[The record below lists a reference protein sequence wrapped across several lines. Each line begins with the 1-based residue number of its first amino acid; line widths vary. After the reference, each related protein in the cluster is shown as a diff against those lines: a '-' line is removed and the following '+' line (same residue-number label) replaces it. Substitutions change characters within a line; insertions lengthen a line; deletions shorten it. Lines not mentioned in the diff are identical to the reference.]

1 MLDESQTTRRT
12 PLILVILILPF
23 QVIELVLYL
32 VGTIIYL
39 PIYIYFLAFSKFLFS
54 QTFDTNQIFY
64 LIFCIPRALCSLV
77 GFLIAAAE
85 LYGGYW
91 LFGRFV
97 SITPEIAYII
107 TALSIL
113 AFAIFSFRFGY
124 KFLNKTMKL
133 PKLKSVP
140 SHLRIILYGIEDM
153 LSAIFTLATLIL
165 IFRAKM
171 LFCYKLSENER
182 KYFAFSLRAVILSLY
197 DAVCLFFWL
206 ILLVTQWRF
215 YHTRRIYTKTLSEE
229 KKHAYVIYQALNVLV
244 DLIFIPM
251 FLLVVINPF
260 IKAGRLLTHMNRL
273 PVTTWRRLIFDE
285 FIGTVYDVVP
295 IGCLVLSLPLIYQIP
310 LCCVLWTHTVKSIK
324 TVQFNEA
331 EQRLLSPEQMEEQGA
346 VNFDEAEQASLSS
359 EEGVD
364 HDELGRMIDIKNKE
378 SDAIYR
384 SLYYNLFL
392 IVVLDILLIV
402 SYILLVVSVYRYLIL
417 RIKIKQE
424 RNRIDEQQEANPTEN
439 KLSLTYRE
447 HRILIYDI
455 FSMKISSEDNFLNC
469 YHYHFTVVDQGFRFM
484 IDVPVIILS
493 CPLLIAPWRLSNV
506 LQEIKIKWNKLNNIQ
521 VPDRNVN
528 VRCYSIS
535 EAFKVFIDYIHI
547 VLFGFCLLA
556 FWRWNFMFPGLRA
569 IIARE
574 ERAVRGS
581 KTRFGAF
588 DLFTINLTFGIIFDV
603 VFFLVFLLLVPFLIV
618 CPWRLSLLVRT
629 LAKTNKDEFSRHRS
643 IVCNIGFISLCDF
656 LDLFPLLLTV
666 FTLFRIP
673 TLYDF
678 TQIHKKKNTEEA
690 LPSKEGDDEE
700 NVENPSP
707 ALDEA
712 HRSHESLLNPLEDE
726 GVSAEETI
734 AREQHI
740 LLFEAGRKAGLLV
753 ILDILSLPLSI
764 FVFTSYALYGQYKL
778 KIAEYEGEKSLARTI
793 GSSFYYRKRI
803 IFARCVFGLGALA
816 SHIVT
821 IFLTILLCS
830 LLWRLPTFFILLWRK
845 DLNDALLL
853 DLIPD
858 SERRQKIKK
867 GFLTKFGVMIPF
879 CFKELLYDLLS
890 VPVFL
895 ILILITPWRSWPVL
909 RQIYRYDASKRLKDQ
924 MSAQR
929 ILIDLQVGKG
939 LHDIW
944 TFIELVIVLVTIIR
958 IPFLWVIIVKNR
970 FPNSKIAIK
979 YSRPSIK
986 KKDDPELQDN
996 LQKPRETK
1004 LSLRK
1009 CISIT
1014 FRELMRDLFYIPFG
1028 LVILVI
1034 APWRVFTVCSIIFS
1048 QVDRIPTHDVN
1059 AKKVGIP
1066 SRREELLSLWLEF
1079 LRVDIPGLFKVIIM
1093 IVTIY
1098 KIPTLLFL
1106 FGRYLLNIRKFLRKE
1121 LSFSKELDVEYR
1133 EGTNAVLK
1141 FLFSLIII
1149 ALFFRIKSTL
1159 TRLTIY
1165 RKSQDTK
1172 EKESRYKQHHHD
1184 EATDEERLSLNEI
1197 NWDTYGKVCQ
1207 FLEVKDLARLSQA
1220 SKKFNTLN
1228 QKDFYWEYQ
1237 YKRDYADR
1245 RGLAGDVTYKER
1257 CVNVYQQDKV
1267 YSQKQSLTQEQR
1279 DSLYGPFYILF
1290 EEAVKSLQ
1298 RFCQVL
1304 LLPFKLVGAIL
1315 WFVFKRCTSGPRFL
1329 TGVTLVTK
1337 SFVDIGTKVVRGAE
1351 EFRSFPQLDSEL
1363 AYNHAQQVFVNWILF
1378 FVLQYICRVG
1388 FLISS
1393 FSWFTIRLTSSGE
1406 NHVCNIQESANTTRI
1421 IVEYVRRDNQL
1432 GDPIPY
1438 GNRFVCY
1445 IFHVLQFIV
1454 ACLHLAIW
1462 GTALAVLPYI
1472 SYQYF
1477 NWSWYEAL
1485 LGPCWIFLV
1494 HYCAVLSAILSYF
1507 WYMIDAAPFFRP
1519 DRAISEIFVLLGY
1532 ILLKLFQFIVRPLF
1546 DILATGIKFICSSL
1560 YKGLVWLC
1568 KGVKHVFAHLFKG
1581 LRFVVLGIISL
1592 YTGILVSVTKFSLTR
1607 GLFGD
1612 AILTVVAL
1620 IWMLW
1625 PLIIPIFLTN
1635 KIYFVPCGVVSLLL
1649 VFVGYKKIHSVSRE
1663 AEVLAN

>member
-1 MLDESQTTRRT
+1 MTRRT
-12 PLILVILILPF
+12 PLILVILSLPY
-23 QVIELVLYL
+23 QAIKLVLYCL
-32 VGTIIYL
+32 GTIIYL

-54 QTFDTNQIFY
+54 QTFDNNQAFY

-77 GFLIAAAE
+77 GFVIAAAE

-91 LFGRFV
+91 LFSHFV
-97 SITPEIAYII
+97 RITPKSAYII
-107 TALSIL
+107 TAICIF
-113 AFAIFSFRFGY
+113 AFAVFSFRFGY
-124 KFLNKTMKL
+124 KFLNQTMKL
-133 PKLKSVP
+133 PKLKGVP

-153 LSAIFTLATLIL
+153 LSAIFTLTTLML

-171 LFCYKLSENER
+171 LFCYKFAENER
-182 KYFAFSLRAVILSLY
+182 KYFAFSLRAAVLSIYDVI
-197 DAVCLFFWL
+197 CLLFWL

-215 YHTRRIYTKTLSEE
+215 YHTRRVYIKTLSEE
-229 KKHAYVIYQALNVLV
+229 KKHAFVIYQTLNVIA
-244 DLIFIPM
+244 DLIFVPM
-251 FLLVVINPF
+251 FFVVVINPF

-273 PVTTWRRLIFDE
+273 PVTTWRRLIFNE
-285 FIGTVYDVVP
+285 FIGTAFDLIP

-324 TVQFNEA
+324 AAQFN
-331 EQRLLSPEQMEEQGA
+331 
-346 VNFDEAEQASLSS
+346 EAEQASLSS
-359 EEGVD
+359 GEEEPN
-364 HDELGRMIDIKNKE
+364 DELGRMIDTKNKE

-384 SLYYNLFL
+384 SLCYNLFL
-392 IVVLDILLIV
+392 AVILDILLIV
-402 SYILLVVSVYRYLIL
+402 SHILLVVSIYRYLIL
-417 RIKIKQE
+417 RVKIKQE
-424 RNRIDEQQEANPTEN
+424 RSKIYEQQETNPTEN
-439 KLSLTYRE
+439 KLSLTYQE
-447 HRILIYDI
+447 HRKWIYDMS
-455 FSMKISSEDNFLNC
+455 SMKVSSGDNFLNG
-469 YHYHFTVVDQGFRFM
+469 YHYHFTVIGQAFRFM

-506 LQEIKIKWNKLNNIQ
+506 LQAIKIKWDKLNNIQ
-521 VPDRNVN
+521 VSDQNVDL
-528 VRCYSIS
+528 RCYSIS
-535 EAFKVFIDYIHI
+535 EAFMVFIDYIHI

-556 FWRWNFMFPGLRA
+556 FWRWNYIFPGLKA

-574 ERAVRGS
+574 EQALQGS
-581 KTRFGAF
+581 NTRFGAF
-588 DLFTINLTFGIIFDV
+588 DLFTIKLTFVITFDV
-603 VFFLVFLLLVPFLIV
+603 IFFLAFLFLVPFLIV
-618 CPWRLSLLVRT
+618 CPWRLSLLVRAI
-629 LAKTNKDEFSRHRS
+629 AKTNKDEFSKHRS
-643 IVCNIGFISLCDF
+643 IMCEVGFTSLCDF
-656 LDLFPLLLTV
+656 LNLFPLLLTV

-673 TLYDF
+673 TLYEF
-678 TQIHKKKNTEEA
+678 TQIHKKEN
-690 LPSKEGDDEE
+690 KEIVPIPKVDEDEE
-700 NVENPSP
+700 HVEILSP
-707 ALDEA
+707 TAREVEKPY
-712 HRSHESLLNPLEDE
+712 ESLPKTTPKEE
-726 GVSAEETI
+726 IVTAEI
-734 AREQHI
+734 MLARERHI
-740 LLFEAGRKAGLLV
+740 RLFKAGRKSALLL
-753 ILDILSLPLSI
+753 ILDIFSLPLFI
-764 FVFTSYALYGQYKL
+764 FLLMSCVLLSRYRR
-778 KIAEYEGEKSLARTI
+778 KIAKLEEEKAIATTIDTSFDVQKRMVYARYIYGGGVLAT
-793 GSSFYYRKRI
+793 YM
-803 IFARCVFGLGALA
+803 FA
-816 SHIVT
+816 
-821 IFLTILLCS
+821 IFLTILLCI
-830 LLWRLPTFFILLWRK
+830 LLWRLPTFFILLLNK

-853 DLIPD
+853 DLI
-858 SERRQKIKK
+858 SNTEKREKAKK
-867 GFLTKFGVMIPF
+867 GAMTKFAIIIPF
-879 CFKELLYDLLS
+879 CFKALLYDLLS
-890 VPVFL
+890 IPVFL

-909 RQIYRYDASKRLKDQ
+909 RQIYRYDVSISLKDQ

-929 ILIDLQVGKG
+929 TLINQQTWKG
-939 LHDIW
+939 LYDIW

-958 IPFLWVIIVKNR
+958 IPFLWVIIAKNR
-970 FPNSKIAIK
+970 FPNSEIAIK

-986 KKDDPELQDN
+986 KKDDLELQDN

-1028 LVILVI
+1028 LIILVI

-1207 FLEVKDLARLSQA
+1207 FLEVKDLARLSQVN
-1220 SKKFNTLN
+1220 KKFNTLN

-1351 EFRSFPQLDSEL
+1351 EFRSFPQPGSEL
-1363 AYNHAQQVFVNWILF
+1363 TYNHAQQVFVNWILF

-1388 FLISS
+1388 FLIST
-1393 FSWFTIRLTSSGE
+1393 FSWFTIRLTSAGE
-1406 NHVCNIQESANTTRI
+1406 SRVCNIQESANTTRI
-1421 IVEYVRRDNQL
+1421 KVEYVRRDNQS

-1438 GNRFVCY
+1438 NNRFIRY

-1454 ACLHLAIW
+1454 VCLHLAIW
-1462 GTALAVLPYI
+1462 AAGFAVLPYF
-1472 SYQYF
+1472 SRYYLH
-1477 NWSWYEAL
+1477 WKWYEAL
-1485 LGPCWIFLV
+1485 FGPCWIFLM
-1494 HYCAVLSAILSYF
+1494 HYCAVLNAVLSYF
-1507 WYMIDAAPFFRP
+1507 SYIIDAAPFFRP
-1519 DRAISEIFVLLGY
+1519 HKAFSEIFVLLGY
-1532 ILLKLFQFIVRPLF
+1532 ILLRSYQVAVKPLF
-1546 DILATGIKFICSSL
+1546 DILATGIKFICSNL

-1568 KGVKHVFAHLFKG
+1568 EGLKQVFAHLFKG

-1635 KIYFVPCGVVSLLL
+1635 KIYFVPCGIVSLLL
-1649 VFVGYKKIHSVSRE
+1649 IFVGYKKIHSVTRQPE
-1663 AEVLAN
+1663 APTA